1 MDKITLLESAV
12 QASKRGNLAESIAL
26 LEQYAKHED
35 TDPRI
40 MAWLGSL
47 YEEKGEHLAAIAAFE
62 RALALDDSSATAQSG
77 LAQALYSVGRLSDA
91 ILAMRKALD
100 RAATAPRYILL
111 GVMQR
116 ELGHDAEA
124 EQSFRAALVLETGND
139 EALLNLALLIRP
151 ERPDEA
157 LALLRRAVQVDPANA
172 AATRELGFSLLR
184 QERGSIESERALRT
198 AMMLDPED
206 AWTHVYCGH
215 VAFAQR
221 RLSDAEEYFTK
232 ASALAPAWSVPR
244 WLLGSVHEAMGQLA
258 DAKAFFESAL
268 AIEPADPIAAYHLAR
283 CFWKLGMMEE
293 AREWIAYALEYAPTD
308 PRALDL
314 QRALA
319 Y

>member
-1 MDKITLLESAV
+1 VQRNQVVPNCRRTHAEFATNIKVRESRQSRCGSDKIVMDKITLLESAV

-157 LALLRRAVQVDPANA
+157 LALLRRAVQIDPANA
-172 AATRELGFSLLR
+172 AASRELGLSLLR

-198 AMMLDPED
+198 AMMLDPRGCVDACVLRTCGLRPGED
-206 AWTHVYCGH
+206 GRCGG
-215 VAFAQR
+215 ALCQGKRAGSCLER
-221 RLSDAEEYFTK
+221 T
-232 ASALAPAWSVPR
+232 ALASGLR
-244 WLLGSVHEAMGQLA
+244 S
-258 DAKAFFESAL
+258 
-268 AIEPADPIAAYHLAR
+268 
-283 CFWKLGMMEE
+283 
-293 AREWIAYALEYAPTD
+293 
-308 PRALDL
+308 
-314 QRALA
+314 
-319 Y
+319 